1 MIGRLAV
8 AGAAALA
15 WCAACGSGGSA
26 PGAGGSGGGAGSD
39 GGGSGAVVT
48 HGQTYQGGMF
58 HLGPVEW
65 AGSIPNA
72 CAPSPDPYPASVQ
85 QAEGALLAGLW
96 GGIPDVASYCD
107 ACIRVVT
114 AKGKTAVL
122 SVVTY
127 GDTTTN
133 SIDVSPDA
141 YAILNSGPFR
151 ASPRDRL

>member
-1 MIGRLAV
+1 
-8 AGAAALA
+8 
-15 WCAACGSGGSA
+15 
-26 PGAGGSGGGAGSD
+26 
-39 GGGSGAVVT
+39 
-48 HGQTYQGGMF
+48 MF

-72 CAPSPDPYPASVQ
+72 CAPSPDPASVQ

-107 ACIRVVT
+107 ACIQVVT

-122 SVVTY
+122 RVVTY

-133 SIDVSPDA
+133 SIDVSPAA